1 MKNIITINGAKFA
14 RNDSAF
20 AETLFDSNGTACG
33 LYKVRKRGIE
43 FLKPCGELFA
53 FLVANK
59 YGERFFV
66 SAHKVDGKKRY
77 MYSTS
82 SEAEK
87 LLNLSELGSFAK
99 TELAR
104 EVWES
109 VTA

>member
-1 MKNIITINGAKFA
+1 MKNILNINGAKFA

-20 AETLFDSNGTACG
+20 AETLFDRDGTASG

-53 FLVANK
+53 FLVANR

-66 SAHKVDGKKRY
+66 SARKIDGKKRY

-82 SEAEK
+82 NEAEK
-87 LLNLSELGSFAK
+87 LLNLSDLGSYAK

-104 EVWES
+104 ETWKS
-109 VTA
+109 VTN